1 MMHAPAYQMGG
12 GLMPSQNFI
21 PSQPVG
27 HYLQSGYVPPTIWQ
41 AINSL
46 TPGLHRAAIEQRA
59 VYGSTY
65 EAILANLLGKV
76 SFAAASNFRIRG
88 HNGKPMP
95 LALQIYLSARPL
107 SGKTDAHDRYIAP
120 INEAMKG
127 WKKSWLFNNVTP
139 AASRRKMRA
148 GSVLVMVS
156 MDEGRGYLARQ
167 FSRVFDDLNDHYAGK
182 QSGFDRADDDDE
194 ALADAK
200 NSVVFVVSM
209 NAQSDA
215 VRKWLD
221 EYGQEALSTGY
232 LFRLLMLQTEE
243 TAVEG
248 AGRLQPEV
256 ALLDYDQVIVE
267 MVASGRIKL
276 TKMEANQL
284 PVIDV
289 TLEAEQLLPPAL
301 ERHMQMASP
310 FMSAADARTF
320 AVRLSANTRRIAGC
334 MHAYERYEGAVS
346 ADTMTRA
353 ITIAE
358 CFAAHW
364 LAMVFPPKPLPA
376 AMQRGQRLLDYLY
389 DCARRAGGHFPSCRK
404 SDLEVLAPNFGW
416 TKAEMTEAITAI
428 CERGVAQ
435 VVPRIENGRRVVK
448 FELINNPV
456 GLQQFHCGPPQLL

>member
-1 MMHAPAYQMGG
+1 MNVPGQNGG
-12 GLMPSQNFI
+12 GSMPSQNFVQ
-21 PSQPVG
+21 SQPAG
-27 HYLQSGYVPPTIWQ
+27 HYPQSSYVPPTITQ

-46 TPGLHRAAIEQRA
+46 TPGLYRAAIEQRA
-59 VYGSTY
+59 IYGSTY

-76 SFAAASNFRIRG
+76 SLAAACNFRIRG
-88 HNGKPMP
+88 HNGKPMS
-95 LALQIYLSARPL
+95 LALQIYLAARPL

-120 INEAMKG
+120 IDEAMKG

-139 AASRRKMRA
+139 AASHRKMRA

-167 FSRVFDDLNDHYAGK
+167 FSREFDDLNDHYAGK

-194 ALADAK
+194 ALADAWD
-200 NSVVFVVSM
+200 SVVFVVSM

-215 VRKWLD
+215 LRKWLD
-221 EYGQEALSTGY
+221 EYGHEALRTGY

-248 AGRLQPEV
+248 AGRRQPEV

-267 MVASGRIKL
+267 MIASGRIKL
-276 TKMEANQL
+276 TKMEASQL

-289 TLEAEQLLPPAL
+289 TPEAEQLLHPAL
-301 ERHMQMASP
+301 ERHMQMASS

-353 ITIAE
+353 ITIVE

-364 LAMVFPPKPLPA
+364 LVMVFPPQPLPES
-376 AMQRGQRLLDYLY
+376 MQRGQRLLDYLY
-389 DCARRAGGHFPSCRK
+389 DCARRAGGHWPSCRK
-404 SDLEVLAPNFGW
+404 SDLEALAPNFGW
-416 TKAEMTEAITAI
+416 TKGEMVEAITVI
-428 CERGVAQ
+428 CAHGFAQ

-448 FELINNPV
+448 FELISNPLV
-456 GLQQFHCGPPQLL
+456 FQQAQWGSSPRLI

>member
-1 MMHAPAYQMGG
+1 MSIPAYNGG
-12 GLMPSQNFI
+12 GTMPSQNFI
-21 PSQPVG
+21 QS
-27 HYLQSGYVPPTIWQ
+27 QSGYVPSTIWQ

-46 TPGLHRAAIEQRA
+46 TPGLYRAAIEQRA
-59 VYGSTY
+59 ICGSTY

-107 SGKTDAHDRYIAP
+107 SGKTDAHDRFNAP
-120 INEAMKG
+120 VSEGMKG

-156 MDEGRGYLARQ
+156 MDEGRGYLVRQ
-167 FSRVFDDLNDHYAGK
+167 FSREFDDLNDHYAGK

-194 ALADAK
+194 TLADAPD
-200 NSVVFVVSM
+200 SVVFVLCV
-209 NAQSDA
+209 NVQSDA
-215 VRKWLD
+215 SRKWLD
-221 EYGQEALSTGY
+221 EYGPEALDSGY
-232 LFRLLMLQTEE
+232 LFRVLMLETEE

-248 AGRLQPEV
+248 AGRLQPEA

-267 MVASGRIKL
+267 MIASGRIKL
-276 TKMEANQL
+276 TNMGANQL
-284 PVIDV
+284 PVLDF
-289 TLEAEQLLPPAL
+289 TPEAEQLLRPAL

-310 FMSAADARTF
+310 VMSAADACTF
-320 AVRLSANTRRIAGC
+320 AVRLSVNIRRIAGC

-346 ADTMTRA
+346 VDTMTRA

-364 LAMVFPPKPLPA
+364 LAMVFPPKPLSG
-376 AMQRGQRLLDYLY
+376 AMQRGQRLLNYLY

-404 SDLEVLAPNFGW
+404 SDLEALAPNFGW
-416 TKAEMTEAITAI
+416 TKGEMAEAITTI
-428 CERGVAQ
+428 CAHGWAQ
-435 VVPRIENGRRVVK
+435 VGPRIEHGRRVVK
-448 FELINNPV
+448 FELIKNPT
-456 GLQQFHCGPPQLL
+456 GFQQFDWTAPQQLR